1 MKFSDEASAI
11 LDATGVYRLTQD
23 DVPEGFREVVAGG
36 WLSDDGAMLLRRFRD
51 SYFGD
56 RARFTDILGY
66 EIAVNGRGVPDLDI
80 TVGGRDRARLLLRR
94 GLAMAWSA
102 LHEASRSFPKVTVFG
117 YVSVSPTLMDPDDW
131 TGNVTFS
138 SGENAQPYFDIE
150 TAPGIIVLLDSK
162 ECSYALPAAN

>member
-11 LDATGVYRLTQD
+11 LDETAVHYLTQD
-23 DVPEGFREVVAGG
+23 DVPESFREVVAGG
-36 WLSDDGAMLLRRFRD
+36 WLLEDGAMLLRLFRD

-56 RARFTDILGY
+56 RARFTDMLGY

-80 TVGGRDRARLLLRR
+80 TVGGRDRANLLLRR

-102 LHEASRSFPKVTVFG
+102 LHDASRSFPKVTVFG

-131 TGNVTFS
+131 TGNVTFT
-138 SGENAQPYFDIE
+138 SGETAHPYFDVE
-150 TAPGIIVLLDSK
+150 TMPGIVVSLESR
-162 ECSYALPAAN
+162 ECSHALPASD